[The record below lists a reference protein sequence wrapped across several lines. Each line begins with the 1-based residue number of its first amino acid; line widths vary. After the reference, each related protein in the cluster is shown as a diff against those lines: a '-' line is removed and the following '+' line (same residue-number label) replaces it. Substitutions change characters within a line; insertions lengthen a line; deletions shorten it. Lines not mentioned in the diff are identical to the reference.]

1 MPGVTRGTVVSEPS
15 STSGVLRP
23 DRELLT
29 AWLLLFLA
37 RGSDY
42 GYGLAHQLRAQSL
55 DVEMTIA
62 YRVMRALE
70 RDGQVSSRW
79 IDSSVGPQR
88 RLYSLTATGRR
99 TLDSLVLD
107 VVESRERYC
116 DFAETFAQTLE
127 RRPTAS
133 RPSQPPGTTVGRS
146 LPKAL
151 LTGWLLLL
159 LGGGSSYGYDLRRHL
174 AEHDVAADPGTVY
187 RLLRRLDQD
196 GWIRSRWADPVSGP
210 RRRLYQLTARGRRGL
225 DEIALLIARTC
236 ELHGAFVE
244 AYEHIDDD
252 YRGPAIARRGSA
264 ALP

>member
-1 MPGVTRGTVVSEPS
+1 MLRHALDCVVPGPS

-42 GYGLAHQLRAQSL
+42 GYGLAQQLRAQSL

-62 YRVMRALE
+62 YRVLRALE
-70 RDGQVSSRW
+70 RDGQISSRW
-79 IDSSVGPQR
+79 IGSSVGPRR

-99 TLDSLVLD
+99 TLDSLVLA
-107 VVESRERYC
+107 VVESRDHYC
-116 DFAETFAQTLE
+116 DFAATFEQ
-127 RRPTAS
+127 RRGTAS
-133 RPSQPPGTTVGRS
+133 PSSPPPGATAARHPG
-146 LPKAL
+146 KAL
-151 LTGWLLLL
+151 LTGWVLLLL
-159 LGGGSSYGYDLRRHL
+159 DTGSSYGYDVRRHL

-196 GWIRSRWADPVSGP
+196 GWVRSRWADPVSGP
-210 RRRLYQLTARGRRGL
+210 RRRLYRLTARGRCGL
-225 DEIALLIARTC
+225 DELALLIARIC
-236 ELHGAFVE
+236 ALHGEFVE
-244 AYEHIDDD
+244 AYAHIDDG
-252 YRGPAIARRGSA
+252 YRGPAIARRGSV